1 MRNHNTCH
9 FFAFVSKKLLTDA
22 VSASKI
28 SKPLAFETVR
38 LEVHFI
44 LNLNFDS
51 IDSNVKFDTFWRYFA
66 FSTFHSLFDFC
77 SLTAL

>member
-9 FFAFVSKKLLTDA
+9 FFAFVSKKLLTDV

-51 IDSNVKFDTFWRYFA
+51 IDSNVKFDTFGDILLFQL
-66 FSTFHSLFDFC
+66 FILSLIFVR
-77 SLTAL
+77 

>member
-9 FFAFVSKKLLTDA
+9 FFAFMSKKLLTDA

-51 IDSNVKFDTFWRYFA
+51 IDSNVKFDTFGDILLFQL
-66 FSTFHSLFDFC
+66 FILSLIFVR
-77 SLTAL
+77 